1 MSRHKKKNRNHSKN
15 QNTSE
20 KEVLL
25 DLDKEASGEDASKK
39 DADKDASKEGT
50 PEASSEDSS
59 GKDADKEAPEADAS
73 KTESTAEGSDGAASD
88 NAEGAPAAEVG
99 VPADSAKE
107 TASAAEDSGSGDG
120 SSEDSSSEEKGEDPD
135 EEADSKKDDPDED
148 GESSDEDKESS
159 DEEESG
165 SKDGKKKVSREALR
179 EKSENERNRREAR
192 RRRRIRQQVTA
203 YVILIIILALLG
215 FGIYY
220 GAKTFT
226 GLNSGRNQ
234 TQEPQE
240 PVQEEPVEVTP
251 VVTEPEPD
259 PGPTVADL
267 GQTPAERFDEVI
279 DNIISGMTLEEKI
292 QGLMFVTPES
302 ITGVDRVVVAG
313 DGTKNALTDFTPG
326 GIVYSS
332 KNVTSKDQFSE
343 MLATTVTLVPRPM
356 FLAVAETGL
365 DESGLIRSGIISPV
379 MTPAQAAESG
389 NVEEVVTA
397 GSTIGDG
404 LRSIGVTVDF
414 APMAD
419 LSVTNGGVMSQS
431 TYGNDAAS
439 VTPYV
444 TGMADG
450 LSASGVVAAYKF
462 FPSLAASSQNP
473 ANGRAVCDRSIED
486 FRNNEFQVWLSA
498 INAGAKMIQMSNVI
512 YPSIDEDSLP
522 SSLSEKTVTG
532 VLRDELKYTG
542 VIISGPL
549 NDGAV
554 TAYYTPAES
563 AVMALKS
570 GCDMIYAS
578 PDPKAA
584 VTGIE
589 EAVAS
594 GVISEERINDALARI
609 YSVMYADSL
618 EQFRIEYE
626 ANAAA
631 MGVDLTGVSY

>member
-589 EAVAS
+589 EAVGS